1 MFKFKITVK
10 PRLANG
16 EELSNLVRKHFE
28 DLGNVYDNENPDIIF
43 ACGGDGTL
51 LNSIKDNIG
60 KNCSY
65 MMINA
70 GTLGFFREYDL
81 DEIDKFFSEF
91 DYDKLQYEEH
101 KLLEISDVYGNKV
114 LACNEFIW
122 ASPIST
128 LDLNIFINHSYFMT
142 VKGSGICL
150 ASPFGSTGYN
160 HSLGGSL
167 LVGDEGLVLS
177 LIAPIRNKAIH
188 PLINSLV
195 LLDKDEITLEMRNN
209 VECYISADMR
219 PLPSL
224 KGNKFTIK
232 KSKITFKLAHSTNFD
247 NYTRIR
253 RSFVD

>member
-1 MFKFKITVK
+1 MFKFAITLK
-10 PRLANG
+10 PNLSNG
-16 EELSNLVRKHFE
+16 EELVNIIKSHFIN
-28 DLGNVYDNENPDIIF
+28 LGNIYDEKDPDIIF

-51 LNSIKDNIG
+51 LTSIKNNMG
-60 KNCSY
+60 KKCSY

-81 DEIDKFFSEF
+81 DELDKFFAEF

-101 KLLEISDVYGNKV
+101 NFLEISDIYGNKT

-142 VKGSGICL
+142 VKGSGICIS
-150 ASPFGSTGYN
+150 SPFGSTGYN

-167 LVGDEGLVLS
+167 LVGNLGFVLS

-195 LLDKDEITLEMRNN
+195 LQNEDEITIEMRNK
-209 VECYISADMR
+209 VECYISADMK
-219 PLPSL
+219 PLPNL
-224 KGNKFTIK
+224 KGSKFTIK
-232 KSKITFKLAHSTNFD
+232 KSDVTFKLAHSTSFD

>member
-1 MFKFKITVK
+1 MFKFSIAIKPKLLSGEKLAVKIKEYFVSK
-10 PRLANG
+10 
-16 EELSNLVRKHFE
+16 
-28 DLGNVYDNENPDIIF
+28 GNVYDENSPDIIF
-43 ACGGDGTL
+43 IVGGDGTL
-51 LNSIKDNIG
+51 LNAIKNNID
-60 KNCSY
+60 KKCSY

-81 DEIDKFFSEF
+81 DELDKFYAEF
-91 DYDKLQYEEH
+91 DYDNLTYEEH
-101 KLLEISDVYGNKV
+101 KYLKIQDVYGNYI

-142 VKGSGICL
+142 VKGSGICI
-150 ASPFGSTGYN
+150 ATPFGSTGYN

-167 LVGDEGLVLS
+167 IVGDMGMVLS
-177 LIAPIRNKAIH
+177 LIAPIRNNAIH

-195 LLDKDEITLEMRNN
+195 IANQDEITIELRNN
-209 VECYISADMR
+209 VDCYISADMR
-219 PLPSL
+219 PLPNL
-224 KGNKFTIK
+224 KGTKFTI
-232 KSKITFKLAHSTNFD
+232 SRSQESFKLAHSSQFD